1 MALSL
6 ELICSRT
13 WEKRSSSPK
22 DETREREWYSTESS
36 ELVLRS
42 FEDRLELTET
52 GLGGPVK
59 REAAGGSEAGSRGGT

>member
-1 MALSL
+1 MALNR

-13 WEKRSSSPK
+13 WAKRSSSPK

-42 FEDRLELTET
+42 FGDCLELTEA

-59 REAAGGSEAGSRGGT
+59 RKVVGGPDGGSRGGT